1 MNPIEPN
8 VNSELSTCGPSH
20 SIGECLSQAVER
32 PLSIVDRVEIEL
44 QKARHKVADLEAALE
59 LLHKYPDIAQLLK
72 YLRSL

>member
-1 MNPIEPN
+1 M
-8 VNSELSTCGPSH
+8 
-20 SIGECLSQAVER
+20 IGEQESTAGQYIPSSYPSVGEALSQAVER

-44 QKARHKVADLEAALE
+44 QKARHKVEDLEAALE